1 MSTIPEDEP
10 ITVAKLLWLVV
21 HFDLVTV
28 DVAQGAAIRSL
39 HGHILIVVGNY
50 AGNTYMRDATPCRER
65 SQSKSS
71 WGRFEK
77 KLVFFA
83 FSYRENYKQTKGYLN
98 GILQKN
104 RAGS

>member
-1 MSTIPEDEP
+1 MRSTIPEDEP

-21 HFDLVTV
+21 RFDLVIV

-77 KLVFFA
+77 KLVFLLT
-83 FSYRENYKQTKGYLN
+83 R
-98 GILQKN
+98 
-104 RAGS
+104 

>member
-39 HGHILIVVGNY
+39 HGHILIVVGND
-50 AGNTYMRDATPCRER
+50 AATLLRDATP
-65 SQSKSS
+65 
-71 WGRFEK
+71 
-77 KLVFFA
+77 
-83 FSYRENYKQTKGYLN
+83 
-98 GILQKN
+98 
-104 RAGS
+104 

>member
-28 DVAQGAAIRSL
+28 DGAQGAAIRSL

-50 AGNTYMRDATPCRER
+50 AGNIQHLCVMPRPDATPSRER

-77 KLVFFA
+77 KLVFLL
-83 FSYRENYKQTKGYLN
+83 SRTGKIINKQKG
-98 GILQKN
+98 I
-104 RAGS
+104 

>member
-1 MSTIPEDEP
+1 MRSTIPEDEP

-21 HFDLVTV
+21 RFDLVIV

-39 HGHILIVVGNY
+39 HGHILIVVGNDE
-50 AGNTYMRDATPCRER
+50 TLMRDG
-65 SQSKSS
+65 QSKSS
-71 WGRFEK
+71 WGRFHK

-83 FSYRENYKQTKGYLN
+83 FSVVEPENRGNYKQTKGYLN

>member
-28 DVAQGAAIRSL
+28 DGAQGAAIRSL

-50 AGNTYMRDATPCRER
+50 AGNTYATPSLVSGANQNLLGAGLRKNLFFSLSLVPR
-65 SQSKSS
+65 
-71 WGRFEK
+71 
-77 KLVFFA
+77 KL
-83 FSYRENYKQTKGYLN
+83 
-98 GILQKN
+98 
-104 RAGS
+104 

>member
-50 AGNTYMRDATPCRER
+50 AGNTYATPSLV

-83 FSYRENYKQTKGYLN
+83 NSYREN
-98 GILQKN
+98 
-104 RAGS
+104 